1 MALLK
6 NIEWKDNS
14 NNVLIHKY
22 DMKDDYISKGSVLT
36 VRDGQNVVFATQ
48 GKMADVFLP
57 GYYKLDTKSIPV
69 LTKLMSWKYGFQNP
83 FRSDVYFVSTRQFT
97 NQKWGTP
104 NPITIRDK
112 EYGAV
117 RVRGF
122 GTYSF
127 RVKDAYVFL
136 SELSGS
142 GQSFVTE
149 DITDH
154 LRSVLISGITDAIG
168 ESNLSI
174 LDFAANLDELGDRVK
189 ASLSEHFKSIG
200 LELVKLTIEN
210 LSLPEELEKALD
222 KNTAAMMRRC
232 TTDVEMRLAQ
242 ADALREAAKNPGMAG
257 SMLGAG
263 MGMGMG
269 ANMGRMFSQMSESET
284 TNTAGKKFCPQCGA
298 SVGASGGEEFD
309 SLMPDALKLVIENN
323 QASISMLQRRFSIG
337 FSRAAR
343 IIDQMEC
350 AKFISSSDGSK
361 PRNVYITMDDYNNIY
376 GNN

>member
-14 NNVLIHKY
+14 NNTIIYRY
-22 DMKDDYISKGSVLT
+22 DMKDDYVSKGSVLT

-83 FRSDVYFVSTRQFT
+83 FRSDIYFVSTKQFT

-112 EYGAV
+112 EFGAV

-122 GTYSF
+122 GSYSF

-142 GQSFVTE
+142 GHSFTTQ

-168 ESNLSI
+168 ESNLSV
-174 LDFAANLDELGDRVK
+174 LDFAANLDELSTRVK
-189 ASLSEHFKSIG
+189 EGLNDHFKSLG
-200 LELVKLTIEN
+200 LELVKFTIES

-222 KNTAAMMRRC
+222 KNTALMMRRN

-257 SMLGAG
+257 TMIGAG

-269 ANMGRMFSQMSESET
+269 ANMGKMFAEMSDPNAMNNNGGKFCSQCGA
-284 TNTAGKKFCPQCGA
+284 NVGAKVKFCPDCGA
-298 SVGASGGEEFD
+298 KLGANVCGKCG
-309 SLMPDALKLVIENN
+309 ATIK
-323 QASISMLQRRFSIG
+323 A
-337 FSRAAR
+337 
-343 IIDQMEC
+343 
-350 AKFISSSDGSK
+350 GSK
-361 PRNVYITMDDYNNIY
+361 FCSEC
-376 GNN
+376 GNKL

>member
-1 MALLK
+1 MK
-6 NIEWKDNS
+6 N
-14 NNVLIHKY
+14 
-22 DMKDDYISKGSVLT
+22 DYVSKGSVLT

-69 LTKLMSWKYGFQNP
+69 ITKLMSWKYGFENP
-83 FRSDVYFVSTRQFT
+83 FRSDIYFVSTKQFT

-122 GTYSF
+122 GSYSF

-136 SELSGS
+136 TELSGS
-142 GQSFVTE
+142 GHSFATQ

-154 LRSVLISGITDAIG
+154 LRSVLISGISDAIG
-168 ESNLSI
+168 ESNLSV
-174 LDFAANLDELGDRVK
+174 LDFAANLDELGNR
-189 ASLSEHFKSIG
+189 G
-200 LELVKLTIEN
+200 LELVKFTIEN

-222 KNTAAMMRRC
+222 QNTAMMMRRG

-257 SMLGAG
+257 TMISAG

-269 ANMGRMFSQMSESET
+269 ANMGKMFSQMTEPAAD
-284 TNTAGKKFCPQCGA
+284 NNAGKKFCPQCGA
-298 SVGASGGEEFD
+298 SVKAG
-309 SLMPDALKLVIENN
+309 
-323 QASISMLQRRFSIG
+323 
-337 FSRAAR
+337 
-343 IIDQMEC
+343 
-350 AKFISSSDGSK
+350 AKFCPDCGTKLNS
-361 PRNVYITMDDYNNIY
+361 
-376 GNN
+376 GNACGNCGAAVKSGAKFCSQCGNKL

>member
-222 KNTAAMMRRC
+222 KNTAAMMRRG

-298 SVGASGGEEFD
+298 SVGAKVKFC
-309 SLMPDALKLVIENN
+309 PDCGAKLSANN
-323 QASISMLQRRFSIG
+323 ACSKCG
-337 FSRAAR
+337 AA
-343 IIDQMEC
+343 IK
-350 AKFISSSDGSK
+350 AGSK
-361 PRNVYITMDDYNNIY
+361 FCSEC
-376 GNN
+376 GNKL

>member
-1 MALLK
+1 MGLLK

-14 NNVLIHKY
+14 NNVIVHRF

-36 VRDGQNVVFATQ
+36 VRDGQNAVFATQ

-83 FRSDVYFVSTRQFT
+83 FRSDVYFVSTKQFT

-104 NPITIRDK
+104 NAITIRDK

-142 GQSFVTE
+142 GQSFETQ

-154 LRSVLISGITDAIG
+154 LRSILISGITDAIG
-168 ESNLSI
+168 ESKLSV
-174 LDFAANLDELGDRVK
+174 LDFAANLDELGKRVK
-189 ASLSEHFKSIG
+189 NELSDDFNSLG
-200 LELVKLTIEN
+200 LELIKFTIESF
-210 LSLPEELEKALD
+210 SLPEELEKALD
-222 KNTAAMMRRC
+222 KNTALMMRRN

-242 ADALREAAKNPGMAG
+242 ADALREAAKNPGIAG
-257 SMLGAG
+257 SMIGAG
-263 MGMGMG
+263 VGMGMG
-269 ANMGRMFSQMSESET
+269 ANMGHMFAEMSKTGMENGT
-284 TNTAGKKFCPQCGA
+284 QRFCPQCGA
-298 SVGASGGEEFD
+298 SVGPKSKFC
-309 SLMPDALKLVIENN
+309 P
-323 QASISMLQRRFSIG
+323 
-337 FSRAAR
+337 
-343 IIDQMEC
+343 EC
-350 AKFISSSDGSK
+350 GAKFQA
-361 PRNVYITMDDYNNIY
+361 
-376 GNN
+376 GNACGKCGATVKAGAKFCSECGNKL

>member
-14 NNVLIHKY
+14 NNTIIYRY
-22 DMKDDYISKGSVLT
+22 DMKDDYVSKGSVLT

-83 FRSDVYFVSTRQFT
+83 FHSDIYFVSTKQFT

-112 EYGAV
+112 EFGAV

-122 GTYSF
+122 GSYSF

-142 GQSFVTE
+142 GHSFTTQ

-168 ESNLSI
+168 ESNLSV
-174 LDFAANLDELGDRVK
+174 LDFDVWCPW
-189 ASLSEHFKSIG
+189 SLS
-200 LELVKLTIEN
+200 
-210 LSLPEELEKALD
+210 A
-222 KNTAAMMRRC
+222 
-232 TTDVEMRLAQ
+232 
-242 ADALREAAKNPGMAG
+242 
-257 SMLGAG
+257 
-263 MGMGMG
+263 
-269 ANMGRMFSQMSESET
+269 
-284 TNTAGKKFCPQCGA
+284 
-298 SVGASGGEEFD
+298 
-309 SLMPDALKLVIENN
+309 
-323 QASISMLQRRFSIG
+323 
-337 FSRAAR
+337 
-343 IIDQMEC
+343 
-350 AKFISSSDGSK
+350 
-361 PRNVYITMDDYNNIY
+361 
-376 GNN
+376 

>member
-14 NNVLIHKY
+14 NNTIIYRY
-22 DMKDDYISKGSVLT
+22 DMKDDYVSKGSVLT

-83 FRSDVYFVSTRQFT
+83 FRSDIYFVSTKQFT

-112 EYGAV
+112 EFGAV

-122 GTYSF
+122 GSYSF

-142 GQSFVTE
+142 GHSFTTQ

-168 ESNLSI
+168 ESNLSV
-174 LDFAANLDELGDRVK
+174 LDFAANLDELSTRVK
-189 ASLSEHFKSIG
+189 EGLNDHFKSLG
-200 LELVKLTIEN
+200 LELVKFTIES

-222 KNTAAMMRRC
+222 KNTALMMRRN

-257 SMLGAG
+257 TMIGAG

-269 ANMGRMFSQMSESET
+269 ANMGKMFAEMSDP
-284 TNTAGKKFCPQCGA
+284 NALNNNGGKFCPQCGA
-298 SVGASGGEEFD
+298 NVGAKVKFCPECGAKLGG
-309 SLMPDALKLVIENN
+309 NN
-323 QASISMLQRRFSIG
+323 CGKCGAPV
-337 FSRAAR
+337 
-343 IIDQMEC
+343 
-350 AKFISSSDGSK
+350 KNGSK
-361 PRNVYITMDDYNNIY
+361 FCPEC
-376 GNN
+376 GNKL

>member
-14 NNVLIHKY
+14 NNILVYKY
-22 DMKDDYISKGSVLT
+22 NMKDDYISKGSVLT

-83 FRSDVYFVSTRQFT
+83 FRSDVYFVSTKQFT

-142 GQSFVTE
+142 GQSFETQ

-154 LRSVLISGITDAIG
+154 LRSILISGITDVIG

-174 LDFAANLDELGDRVK
+174 LDFAANLDELGLRVK
-189 ASLSEHFKSIG
+189 DSLKDHFKSLG
-200 LELVKLTIEN
+200 LELVKFTIEN

-222 KNTAAMMRRC
+222 KNTAAMMRRG

-269 ANMGRMFSQMSESET
+269 ANMGRMFSQMNET
-284 TNTAGKKFCPQCGA
+284 EVASGKKFCPQCGA
-298 SVGASGGEEFD
+298 SVGAKVKFC
-309 SLMPDALKLVIENN
+309 PDCGTKLSTNN
-323 QASISMLQRRFSIG
+323 ACG
-337 FSRAAR
+337 KCGAAV
-343 IIDQMEC
+343 
-350 AKFISSSDGSK
+350 KVGSK
-361 PRNVYITMDDYNNIY
+361 FCAEC
-376 GNN
+376 GSKL

>member
-1 MALLK
+1 MGLLK

-14 NNVLIHKY
+14 NNTIVHRYELKN
-22 DMKDDYISKGSVLT
+22 DYVSKGSVLT

-69 LTKLMSWKYGFQNP
+69 ITKLMSWKYGFENP
-83 FRSDVYFVSTRQFT
+83 FRSDIYFVSTKQFT

-122 GTYSF
+122 GSYSF

-142 GQSFVTE
+142 GNSFATS

-154 LRSVLISGITDAIG
+154 LRSVLVSGITDAIG
-168 ESNLSI
+168 ESNLSV
-174 LDFAANLDELGDRVK
+174 LDFAANLDELGNRVK
-189 ASLSEHFKSIG
+189 QALDDHFKSLG
-200 LELVKLTIEN
+200 LELIKFTIEN

-222 KNTAAMMRRC
+222 QNTAMMMRRG

-257 SMLGAG
+257 TMIGAG

-269 ANMGRMFSQMSESET
+269 TNMGKMFSQMTES
-284 TNTAGKKFCPQCGA
+284 TATADHSNKKFCPQCGA
-298 SVGASGGEEFD
+298 SVKASAKFCPDCGTKLNTANVCGKCGA
-309 SLMPDALKLVIENN
+309 ALK
-323 QASISMLQRRFSIG
+323 AG
-337 FSRAAR
+337 
-343 IIDQMEC
+343 
-350 AKFISSSDGSK
+350 AKFCSEC
-361 PRNVYITMDDYNNIY
+361 
-376 GNN
+376 GNKL

>member
-1 MALLK
+1 MGLLK

-14 NNVLIHKY
+14 NNVIVHKF

-36 VRDGQNVVFATQ
+36 VRDGQNAVFATQ

-83 FRSDVYFVSTRQFT
+83 FRSDVYFVSTKQFT

-117 RVRGF
+117 RVRSF

-142 GQSFVTE
+142 GQSFATQ

-154 LRSVLISGITDAIG
+154 LRSILVSGITDAIG
-168 ESNLSI
+168 ESKLSV
-174 LDFAANLDELGDRVK
+174 LDFAANLDELGRRVK
-189 ASLSEHFKSIG
+189 TELSDDFKNLG
-200 LELVKLTIEN
+200 LELIKFTIESF
-210 LSLPEELEKALD
+210 SLPEELEKALD
-222 KNTAAMMRRC
+222 KNTAMMMRRG

-257 SMLGAG
+257 SMIGAG
-263 MGMGMG
+263 VGMGMG
-269 ANMGRMFSQMSESET
+269 ANMGRMFAEMSKTDMMST
-284 TNTAGKKFCPQCGA
+284 PGQNFCSQCGA
-298 SVGASGGEEFD
+298 SVGAKVKFCPECGAKVSAHNACGKCG
-309 SLMPDALKLVIENN
+309 
-323 QASISMLQRRFSIG
+323 
-337 FSRAAR
+337 AAVKPG
-343 IIDQMEC
+343 
-350 AKFISSSDGSK
+350 AKFCSEC
-361 PRNVYITMDDYNNIY
+361 
-376 GNN
+376 GNKL

>member
-14 NNVLIHKY
+14 NNTIIYRY
-22 DMKDDYISKGSVLT
+22 DMKDDYVSKGSVLT

-83 FRSDVYFVSTRQFT
+83 FRSDIYFVSTKQFT

-112 EYGAV
+112 EFGAV

-122 GTYSF
+122 GSYSF

-142 GQSFVTE
+142 GHSFTTQ

-168 ESNLSI
+168 ESNLSV
-174 LDFAANLDELGDRVK
+174 LDFAANLDELSTRVK
-189 ASLSEHFKSIG
+189 EGLNDHFKSLG
-200 LELVKLTIEN
+200 LELVKFTIES

-222 KNTAAMMRRC
+222 KNTALMMRRN

-257 SMLGAG
+257 TMIGAG

-269 ANMGRMFSQMSESET
+269 ANMGKMFAEMSDP
-284 TNTAGKKFCPQCGA
+284 NAMNNNGGKFCPQCGA
-298 SVGASGGEEFD
+298 SVGFKVKFCPECGAKLGGNNCGKCGASV
-309 SLMPDALKLVIENN
+309 KN
-323 QASISMLQRRFSIG
+323 
-337 FSRAAR
+337 
-343 IIDQMEC
+343 
-350 AKFISSSDGSK
+350 GSK
-361 PRNVYITMDDYNNIY
+361 FCPEC
-376 GNN
+376 GNKL

>member
-14 NNVLIHKY
+14 NNTIVYRY
-22 DMKDDYISKGSVLT
+22 DMKDDYVSKGSVLT
-36 VRDGQNVVFATQ
+36 VRDGQNVVFSTQ

-83 FRSDVYFVSTRQFT
+83 FRSDIYFVSTKQFT

-104 NPITIRDK
+104 NPVTIRDK
-112 EYGAV
+112 EFGAV

-122 GTYSF
+122 GSYSF

-142 GQSFVTE
+142 GHSFTTQ

-168 ESNLSI
+168 ESNLSV
-174 LDFAANLDELGDRVK
+174 LDFAANLDELSVRVK
-189 ASLSEHFKSIG
+189 QGLNDHFKSLG
-200 LELVKLTIEN
+200 LELVKFTIEN

-222 KNTAAMMRRC
+222 KNTALMMRRG

-257 SMLGAG
+257 TMIGAG

-269 ANMGRMFSQMSESET
+269 ANMGKMFAEMSDP
-284 TNTAGKKFCPQCGA
+284 NTMNNNGGKFCPQCGA
-298 SVGASGGEEFD
+298 SVGAKVKFC
-309 SLMPDALKLVIENN
+309 PDCGAK
-323 QASISMLQRRFSIG
+323 IG
-337 FSRAAR
+337 ANACSKCGAT
-343 IIDQMEC
+343 I
-350 AKFISSSDGSK
+350 KTGSK
-361 PRNVYITMDDYNNIY
+361 FCSEC
-376 GNN
+376 GNKL